1 MMWDKCKSVGGVIFG
16 LFGLMASIATI
27 LGYLSITPDQAASLL
42 GHAFLLAA
50 PAITF
55 ACGAIAGWGFTKQAS
70 DKKARELEAANAVE
84 LDEMKSA
91 HAAEATA
98 LKTAHAEEVAELNER
113 HAAEV
118 AEKDAEIDR
127 LKSKPA
133 AAGQEERQTAGPSLD
148 AIMALSQR
156 GAAGVLDA
164 VRRLDDGERYVKF
177 GDRVEDSLWLIGNS
191 NGMIKRHVT
200 YFNGYHSKR
209 NEYYVAPEWAAFL
222 AIPENRKALEAM
234 AFCSDWSS

>member
-1 MMWDKCKSVGGVIFG
+1 MRAWVKDWGNLFFDV
-16 LFGLMASIATI
+16 LFGAASI
-27 LGYLSITPDQAASLL
+27 YLDHTAQLNALFGDLYPVLQPALFIVIGVAIGWNLSKRRCHRNLDSLT
-42 GHAFLLAA
+42 A
-50 PAITF
+50 
-55 ACGAIAGWGFTKQAS
+55 
-70 DKKARELEAANAVE
+70 
-84 LDEMKSA
+84 A
-91 HAAEATA
+91 HAAEI
-98 LKTAHAEEVAELNER
+98 ER
-113 HAAEV
+113 IRADYEKRLS
-118 AEKDAEIDR
+118 EKDAEIDR

-133 AAGQEERQTAGPSLD
+133 AAGQEEQQTAGPSLD

-191 NGMIKRHVT
+191 NGMITRHVT

>member
-1 MMWDKCKSVGGVIFG
+1 MWDKCKSVGGVIFG

-118 AEKDAEIDR
+118 AEKDAEIAS
-127 LKSKPA
+127 LKSDRDT
-133 AAGQEERQTAGPSLD
+133 AGRQTVEPSLD
-148 AIMALSQR
+148 AIMSLSQLA
-156 GAAGVLDA
+156 AAGVLDA
-164 VRRLDDGERYVKF
+164 MERLDAGERYVKF
-177 GDRVEDSLWLIGNS
+177 GDRIEDSLWLIGNS
-191 NGMIKRHVT
+191 KGIIERHAT
-200 YFNGYHSKR
+200 YFNGYHSTR
-209 NEYYVAPEWAAFL
+209 NEYCVTPEWAAFL
-222 AIPENRKALEAM
+222 SIPENRKALERM
-234 AFCSDWSS
+234 AFCATWPD